1 MHRCLIQRDRLVDD
15 VVQLSHD
22 EARHL
27 QTVLRVKSGEKVEL
41 FDGCGVT
48 RLAGIRRV
56 DRAGV
61 QLEALGACV
70 KHAAP
75 ACRLTLF
82 ACISKGSRMD
92 WTVEKAVELGVA
104 CLVPV
109 VSERTIVRLDE
120 GAALAKGG
128 RWSRVASEAARQC
141 GAVWLPEIEPPCTLA
156 AAAARLPQQA
166 PVFVAALSP
175 QARPLRAVLAGCG
188 PVPPLQAGWFVGPE
202 GDFTPA
208 ELDSLIA
215 AGAWPVSLGRNVL
228 RTETAAVYGLCV
240 LGCAWL

>member
-1 MHRCLIQRDRLVDD
+1 MHRCLIQSERLADD
-15 VVQLSHD
+15 VVLLSHD
-22 EARHL
+22 AARHL

-41 FDGCGVT
+41 FDGRGVT

-61 QLEALGACV
+61 ELEALGACV
-70 KHAAP
+70 RHAAP

-104 CLVPV
+104 RLVPV
-109 VSERTIVRLDE
+109 VSERTIVRVDE
-120 GAALAKGG
+120 DSASVKGG
-128 RWSRVASEAARQC
+128 RWARMAAEASRQC

-175 QARPLRAVLAGCG
+175 QARPLRVVLAGFG
-188 PVPPLQAGWFVGPE
+188 AAPPPQAGWFVGPE
-202 GDFTPA
+202 GDFTPE
-208 ELDSLIA
+208 ELDALIA